1 MIEEEAAR
9 LRLLHR
15 QRESRRG
22 ALHSIGAAGYSYRVC
37 SRWSAAGAGVRLGRS
52 AATTTA
58 AAGDLQQASAESERT
73 QAVNE

>member
-52 AATTTA
+52 TTTA

>member
-1 MIEEEAAR
+1 VIEEEAAR

-52 AATTTA
+52 AATTA